1 MNLNKFKK
9 SGLSITNSLLII
21 FWVLAT
27 SCTAYHLQ
35 NFSAG
40 NHENNAGLAG
50 FDSRVV
56 SMYTPYH
63 DSIEKKMQKVI
74 SITATELEKGKP
86 ESRLT
91 NFFADF
97 YMEEG
102 SRICTEKRLDFR
114 PDVGYQNYGGIRISL
129 PKGNITVGKIFEL
142 MPFENEMVF
151 VKLNGDQLKTFLDQI
166 AAKGGD
172 SVSGVKFGIRDGK
185 ATNVLIAGVP
195 LDTGKTYW
203 LATNDYV
210 AEGGD
215 DLSVLK
221 KRIDYVATGSRI
233 RDLLISYLE
242 NKMKSGITLSP
253 VTDGRIYHE

>member
-1 MNLNKFKK
+1 MYSIKFKK
-9 SGLSITNSLLII
+9 SGLSITNSLLIMLL
-21 FWVLAT
+21 VLAA

-35 NFSAG
+35 NYSAA
-40 NHENNAGLAG
+40 NLENNATLTG
-50 FDSRVV
+50 FDNKVV
-56 SMYTPYH
+56 YLYTPYH
-63 DSIEKKMQKVI
+63 DSIEKKMEKVI
-74 SITATELEKGKP
+74 SVTATELEKGKP

-97 YMEEG
+97 YIEEG
-102 SRICTEKRLDFR
+102 NRICAEKKLNFR

-151 VKLNGDQLKTFLDQI
+151 VKLTGVQLKTFLDQI

-172 SVSGVKFGIRDGK
+172 SVSGVKFGIREGK
-185 ATNVLIAGVP
+185 AANILIGGVP
-195 LDTGKTYW
+195 LDTGKDYW

-215 DLSVLK
+215 DLSVFK

-242 NKMKSGITLSP
+242 NKMNSGITISP
-253 VTDGRIYHE
+253 VPDGRIYNE